1 MIGKRILYIT
11 VALLLFFMPT
21 KAQRIEAIN
30 NVADMGQVMFNTPA
44 IAEFKLKNRGHR
56 SIKINKV
63 YTSCGCTTVDYPQK
77 PVSGGDDFSVK
88 VVYDA
93 RQMGHFEKLVGI
105 YANGLQD
112 PIMLK
117 VKGIVVEE
125 VSDYVGNLPFTV
137 GELKTDMEEI
147 VFDNVNRGDKPVA
160 LMHIMNP
167 TSREVQPVVMH
178 LPKYLQAEVSPSKI
192 APGRSGLVTI
202 TLNSTELRDYGLT
215 QTNVYLGLFPGD
227 KVAAEKELSVSAIL
241 LPDFSSL
248 NSGNT
253 MEAPKIQLSTTT
265 LDLGTFNGKK
275 KLQGEIN
282 ITNNGSATLDISAL
296 QMFTTGLGVSLNKT
310 KLQPAES
317 AKMKITATSKEL
329 RQSKNKPRILMIT
342 NDPTMPKVVIEIKV
356 Q

>member
-1 MIGKRILYIT
+1 MTGKRFLYIT
-11 VALLLFFMPT
+11 AALLLFLTPV
-21 KAQRIEAIN
+21 KAQRIEVVNA
-30 NVADMGQVMFNTPA
+30 VADMGQVMFNTPA
-44 IAEFKLKNRGHR
+44 MAEFKLKNKGHR
-56 SIKINKV
+56 ALKINKV

-77 PVSGGDDFSVK
+77 PVSGGNEFSVK

-105 YANGLQD
+105 YAEGLQE

-117 VKGIVVEE
+117 VRGIVVEE
-125 VSDYVGNLPFTV
+125 VSDYVGDLPFTV
-137 GELKTDMEEI
+137 GQLKTDMEEI

-178 LPKYLQAEVSPSKI
+178 LPKYLQADVSPSKI
-192 APGRSGLVTI
+192 APGHSGLITI
-202 TLNSTELRDYGLT
+202 TLNSSELRDYGLT

-227 KVAAEKELSVSAIL
+227 KVSAEKEISVSSIL

-248 NSGNT
+248 SSGNMT
-253 MEAPKIQLSTTT
+253 EVPKIQLSTTA
-265 LDLGTFNGKK
+265 LDLGAFNGKK
-275 KLQGEIN
+275 KLHGEIS
-282 ITNNGSATLDISAL
+282 ITNNGSAMLNISSL
-296 QMFTTGLGVSLNKT
+296 QMFTTGLEVSLNKT
-310 KLQPAES
+310 QLQPAES
-317 AKMKITATSKEL
+317 AKMKITASSKEL

>member
-1 MIGKRILYIT
+1 MTGKRFLYIT
-11 VALLLFFMPT
+11 AALLLFLTPV
-21 KAQRIEAIN
+21 KAQRIEVVNA
-30 NVADMGQVMFNTPA
+30 VADMGQVMFNTPA
-44 IAEFKLKNRGHR
+44 MAEFKLKNKGHR
-56 SIKINKV
+56 ALKINKV

-77 PVSGGDDFSVK
+77 PVSGGNEFSVK

-105 YANGLQD
+105 YAEGLQE

-117 VKGIVVEE
+117 VRGIVVEE
-125 VSDYVGNLPFTV
+125 VSDYVGDLPFTV
-137 GELKTDMEEI
+137 GQLKTDMEEI

-178 LPKYLQAEVSPSKI
+178 LPKYLQADVSPSKI
-192 APGRSGLVTI
+192 APGHSGLITI

-227 KVAAEKELSVSAIL
+227 KVSAEKEISVSSIL

-248 NSGNT
+248 SSGNMT
-253 MEAPKIQLSTTT
+253 EVPKIQLSTTA
-265 LDLGTFNGKK
+265 LDLGAFNGKK
-275 KLQGEIN
+275 KLHGEIS
-282 ITNNGSATLDISAL
+282 ITNNGSAMLNISSL
-296 QMFTTGLGVSLNKT
+296 QMFTTGLEVSLNKT
-310 KLQPAES
+310 QLQPAES
-317 AKMKITATSKEL
+317 AKMKITASSKEL